1 MTPSKNP
8 STSTNV
14 YAVDK
19 LISEARRI
27 AADYRRATGKSLAIS
42 GEIATHDACSQ
53 LNLEAVE
60 EQGAGYDAIG
70 RGEREGLRIQIK
82 GRAIFDEAKKG
93 QRIGQIKLDQ
103 DWDCI
108 ILVLMDDNFESDSM
122 YEANRVEIMAALDDA
137 ADSSRTKRGAMSVA
151 RFKNI
156 ARQVWNRDEGT
167 LHDELWDNQS

>member
-1 MTPSKNP
+1 MTSTKNP
-8 STSTNV
+8 STSANV

-27 AADYRRATGKSLAIS
+27 AADYRKATGKSLAIS

-60 EQGAGYDAIG
+60 EQGVGYDAIG
-70 RGEREGLRIQIK
+70 RGEREGLRVQIK

-93 QRIGQIKLDQ
+93 QRIGQIKLEKE
-103 DWDCI
+103 WDCI

-122 YEANRVEIMAALDDA
+122 YEASREEIMAVLDDT
-137 ADSSRTKRGAMSVA
+137 ADSNRSKRGAMSVA

-156 ARQVWNRDEGT
+156 ARQVWNRDQG
-167 LHDELWDNQS
+167 LIKDELWDNQS